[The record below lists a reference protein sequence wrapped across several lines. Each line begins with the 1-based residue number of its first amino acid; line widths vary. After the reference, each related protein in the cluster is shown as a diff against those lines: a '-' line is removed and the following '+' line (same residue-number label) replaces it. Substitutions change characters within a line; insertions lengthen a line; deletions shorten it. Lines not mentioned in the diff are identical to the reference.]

1 MSYRSKFQSME
12 LRYIPYEIRKIEG
25 MTRMDRILKEEIRRR
40 LQVEAVLEVAD
51 RKKDWKKR
59 IEEMLQESW

>member
-1 MSYRSKFQSME
+1 
-12 LRYIPYEIRKIEG
+12 
-25 MTRMDRILKEEIRRR
+25 MDRVLKEEIRRR

-59 IEEMLQESW
+59 IEEIWQESW